1 MPPKTTTTSETMF
14 VLAYEVEVRLAH
26 AESLKDKRRTIT
38 SIIEGARRRFAVS
51 SAEIGHQDH
60 RSSAVLGFAV
70 VASAEGVA
78 RAVIDDVDRF
88 VWSFPEI
95 EVVHSDRRWLE

>member
-1 MPPKTTTTSETMF
+1 MF
-14 VLAYEVEVRLAH
+14 VLAYEVDLRLAH
-26 AESLKDKRRTIT
+26 ADSLKDKRRTINP
-38 SIIEGARRRFAVS
+38 IIEGARRRFGVS
-51 SAEIGHQDH
+51 SAEIDQQD
-60 RSSAVLGFAV
+60 RWRSAVLGFAV
-70 VASAEGVA
+70 VASAERLA